1 MKNNIIIKVKLI
13 ILILVLNT
21 NLIISAQE
29 ITNPKDT
36 EVWGPTPLLINT
48 PSQSLPSD
56 AIILFNEKSLDN
68 WKKLDGSKALWSVA
82 KDTFTI
88 KPGTG
93 DIITNQKFA
102 DVQLHI
108 EWRTPIV
115 ENVMGQNRGNSGI
128 FFQQRYELQI
138 LDSFRNKT
146 YVNGQAGSIYKQF
159 SPLVNASKEPG
170 IWQTYDIIFIAPTFN
185 IDKSVKTNASMT
197 VFHNGV
203 LIQYNSTLKGSTTY
217 IGLPE
222 YEFHGKDSI
231 LLQDHGSKVSF
242 RNIWAREL

>member
-1 MKNNIIIKVKLI
+1 MKNNIIIKIKLI

-29 ITNPKDT
+29 ITNPEDT

-93 DIITNQKFA
+93 DIITNQEFA

-108 EWRTPIV
+108 EWRTPIE
-115 ENVMGQNRGNSGI
+115 ENVMGQNRGNSCLL
-128 FFQQRYELQI
+128 Y
-138 LDSFRNKT
+138 T
-146 YVNGQAGSIYKQF
+146 
-159 SPLVNASKEPG
+159 SPSPR
-170 IWQTYDIIFIAPTFN
+170 D
-185 IDKSVKTNASMT
+185 
-197 VFHNGV
+197 
-203 LIQYNSTLKGSTTY
+203 
-217 IGLPE
+217 GLLSRMP
-222 YEFHGKDSI
+222 S
-231 LLQDHGSKVSF
+231 S
-242 RNIWAREL
+242 A